1 MENPSLILPVSGDC
15 PQALMLLGLEMHL
28 SNLPLCLHISFF
40 SACPCVPFCLSP
52 RRSYWIECP
61 QQSSMISSRS
71 LSNYTHKGPISH
83 PEISGEHE
91 SGGTLFSPLH
101 TCNSSNQVQ
110 FSVPLHP
117 ALQLLVIT
125 RSVSNSP
132 QIPRRSRRSKV

>member
-1 MENPSLILPVSGDC
+1 
-15 PQALMLLGLEMHL
+15 
-28 SNLPLCLHISFF
+28 
-40 SACPCVPFCLSP
+40 
-52 RRSYWIECP
+52 
-61 QQSSMISSRS
+61 MISSRS

-125 RSVSNSP
+125 RSVTTAPKSHEGAED
-132 QIPRRSRRSKV
+132 RRFEIVKGMLGLKRPSLSDPKPISFY